1 MAEKF
6 ICALAE
12 LGKKAQTEMSR
23 LYDVLVNEG
32 IDGRQTKGLPY
43 HLTLGYF
50 DVSLEEELKD
60 HFNLV
65 SGETSKFSLSFSHL
79 GLFDLNVLFCSPD
92 VNYELL
98 DLKHRICDGRTE
110 ESRGWTAHA
119 TLVIDDEEKIKRA
132 LEVVSNQFVKFD
144 CEVVAISLYE
154 FFPMRLVGRYCL
166 NELV

>member
-12 LGKKAQTEMSR
+12 LGEQAQTEMSR
-23 LYDVLVNEG
+23 LYDVLADEG

-50 DVSLEEELKD
+50 DVALEKELKN
-60 HFNLV
+60 HFDLI
-65 SGETSKFSLSFSHL
+65 SGESSKFSLSFSHL
-79 GLFDLNVLFCSPD
+79 GLFGLNVLFCSPD

-119 TLVIDDEEKIKRA
+119 TLVIDDDEKIKHA
-132 LEVVSNQFVKFD
+132 LEVVSKKFMKFD

-154 FFPMRLVGRYCL
+154 FFPMRFIGRYSL
-166 NELV
+166 SDLV